1 MPFAP
6 AGGDGRAQG
15 IFRMRVSRRSEIAS
29 FQVMDVM
36 SAANA
41 LAAKGVPVFHLEA
54 GEPGGPTPKT
64 ALEAAG
70 RALAEGRIGY
80 TEPLGLRTL
89 RARIAAY
96 YGTCYDIDLAPSRVI
111 VTVGASAGFIL
122 AFLVAFDA
130 GARIGVGLPGY
141 PAYTNIAKVLGLE
154 PVPLVTTQA
163 SHFQPTPGH
172 IENAGRLDGLIIQ
185 SPANPTGA
193 MLEAEPLARLC
204 TAARDTGTSL
214 ISDEIYHGITF
225 GKAARTALQF
235 DEEAIIINSFSKYFC
250 MTGWRVGWMV
260 VPEALVRPIERI
272 AQNLFI
278 SPNAVSQHAALA
290 AFDAAPELDARVAGY
305 GVNRDILL
313 GALAQA
319 GVADVF
325 VPDGGF
331 YLYCDVSR
339 LTHDSEGLCQLLLK
353 ETGVAATPGTDFD
366 PIGGRT
372 ALRLS
377 FAGDRATIE
386 QAATALAGWLKARGQ
401 G

>member
-1 MPFAP
+1 
-6 AGGDGRAQG
+6 
-15 IFRMRVSRRSEIAS
+15 MRVSRRSEIAS

-36 SAANA
+36 SAANE
-41 LAAKGVPVFHLEA
+41 LAAKGGPVFHLEA
-54 GEPGGPTPKT
+54 GEPGGPTPRA

-80 TEPLGLRTL
+80 TEPLGLRAL
-89 RARIAAY
+89 RARIAGY
-96 YGTCYDIDLAPSRVI
+96 YGTRYDIDLAPSRVI

-122 AFLVAFDA
+122 AFLVAFDV

-154 PVPLVTTQA
+154 PVLLPTSRA
-163 SHFQPTPGH
+163 SHYQPVPDQLVANGP
-172 IENAGRLDGLIIQ
+172 LDGLVIQ

-193 MLEAEPLARLC
+193 MLGAEPLAQLC
-204 TAARDTGTSL
+204 AAARATGTTF

-225 GKAARTALQF
+225 GAPARTALQF
-235 DEEAIIINSFSKYFC
+235 DEDAIVINSFSKYFC
-250 MTGWRVGWMV
+250 MTGWRIGWMV
-260 VPEALVRPIERI
+260 VPQALVRPIERI

-278 SPNAVSQHAALA
+278 SPSAISQHAALG
-290 AFDAAPELDARVAGY
+290 AFDAGDELDARVQDY
-305 GVNRDILL
+305 RVNRDILL

-325 VPDGGF
+325 APDGGF

-339 LTHDSEGLCQLLLK
+339 LTNDSEGFCQLLLR

-366 PIGGRT
+366 PVGGRT
-372 ALRLS
+372 TLRLS
-377 FAGDRATIE
+377 FAGDRTTIE
-386 QAATALAGWLKARGQ
+386 KAADALGAWLRARRQ
-401 G
+401 T